1 MLVIGIEKNTLQEN
15 YVPALLKKININGN
29 SRWELAFSLR
39 DFLKGKKIASKKK
52 EALDTVVDMLEHI
65 KKLLPD
71 GKPSKVPRKNLWDI
85 GDLILTTKD
94 KIAKENN
101 IYITNFIENIAK
113 ELNLADRTI
122 NFMVQFRNIIS
133 KEDIDENI
141 SWKMYQEALL
151 LIDKSKFKECI
162 QLIKNGDLKNTNDVL
177 TFVQKTNQKSKL
189 VSVAI

>member
-1 MLVIGIEKNTLQEN
+1 MQEN
-15 YVPALLKKININGN
+15 YAPALLKKININGN

-52 EALDTVVDMLEHI
+52 EALDTIVDMLEHI

-71 GKPSKVPRKNLWDI
+71 GKPSKVLRKNLWDI
-85 GDLILTTKD
+85 GDLIITTRD

-133 KEDIDENI
+133 KEEIDENI

-162 QLIKNGDLKNTNDVL
+162 QLIKNGKLKNTNDLL
-177 TFVQKTNQKSKL
+177 TYVQKTNQKTKL
-189 VSVAI
+189 VLGTIKVPFQK